1 MSRPH
6 HHLCAR
12 SLEGQTRALPDG
24 KWFEV
29 GCTGLAWI
37 WAATPPLWVHGT
49 ACKGAGHVWYNKL
62 PKWLQNWTVF
72 SQMSEMWQRLYNHLL
87 KGLCLLSVMKL
98 FPNAVGLAVNFI
110 FPDFSEKKNMSLP
123 VAAAAQTS
131 LLIPHCTKSDVA
143 SLKAQIIQ
151 VKDL

>member
-1 MSRPH
+1 
-6 HHLCAR
+6 
-12 SLEGQTRALPDG
+12 
-24 KWFEV
+24 
-29 GCTGLAWI
+29 
-37 WAATPPLWVHGT
+37 
-49 ACKGAGHVWYNKL
+49 
-62 PKWLQNWTVF
+62 
-72 SQMSEMWQRLYNHLL
+72 MSEMWQRLYNHLL

-123 VAAAAQTS
+123 MAAAAQTS